1 MAAASFVWRFA
12 PNSPVPKNLP
22 GMTEVDG
29 FRQVRLNA
37 QSYFFLLVQTGIA
50 KERDVSLP
58 AVRQWF
64 EGGCLGAPRV
74 GDLALVER
82 EEVADDTGDV
92 PGDEGEGESYL

>member
-1 MAAASFVWRFA
+1 M
-12 PNSPVPKNLP
+12 
-22 GMTEVDG
+22 
-29 FRQVRLNA
+29 
-37 QSYFFLLVQTGIA
+37 
-50 KERDVSLP
+50 P

-92 PGDEGEGESYL
+92 PGDEGEGESYLLADAYSRDVRRPTA